1 MISVNKI
8 LLCTTFHFGL
18 FFSLF
23 FFLQILIKTY
33 VTTVLRRGVVAVTP
47 HFRSTDSRMDS
58 FSRHGGEPG

>member
-1 MISVNKI
+1 MYHVSFWVV
-8 LLCTTFHFGL
+8 
-18 FFSLF
+18 FFF
-23 FFLQILIKTY
+23 VFFLQILIKTY